1 MALFAYRGH
10 SDVDTHLAVEAFQTL
25 REHGEYLDGEY
36 HLDGLSGSTDFD
48 GYTVFIHDDKVDL
61 AVYYKHR
68 YKLDYQRDEDL
79 ELFNRK
85 LKEVVGS

>member
-1 MALFAYRGH
+1 MSLFAYSGH
-10 SDVDTHLAVEAFQTL
+10 SDIDTHLAVEAFQKL
-25 REHGEYLDGEY
+25 REHGEHRDGEY
-36 HLDGLSGSTDFD
+36 HLGGLAGSTDFD
-48 GYTVFIHDDKVDL
+48 GYTVFLHDDRVDL